1 MQSHHK
7 QLGDPPYRTLNSTT
21 SRFLHLLKL
30 WAGYIRM
37 AVETGDLQCT
47 DDHSALEDVQKV
59 LADKINDISAE
70 NLNKIGSEHNGV
82 QAKA

>member
-1 MQSHHK
+1 
-7 QLGDPPYRTLNSTT
+7 
-21 SRFLHLLKL
+21 
-30 WAGYIRM
+30 M